1 MVYSHCTGTGQGMGP
16 DWNWDQWV
24 LIYLPPANEVCEG
37 YVFTPVSHS
46 VHSGE
51 YLGRYPPPPAR
62 YTPLAGTPPGRYTAP
77 GQVHPPATVHA
88 GIRSTSGRYA
98 SHWNA
103 FLYAEMFTLVQE
115 RDRDH
120 EPLFLFVPVRFPP
133 LRPGPVQCE

>member
-24 LIYLPPANEVCEG
+24 LIYLPPVNEVCEG
-37 YVFTPVSHS
+37 YVFTPVCQSFCS
-46 VHSGE
+46 
-51 YLGRYPPPPAR
+51 PPAG
-62 YTPLAGTPPGRYTAP
+62 TPQVHPWQVHPLAGTPPWPQCMLGY
-77 GQVHPPATVHA
+77 GQQA
-88 GIRSTSGRYA
+88 GRYA

-103 FLYAEMFTLVQE
+103 FLYAEMFTLVQD